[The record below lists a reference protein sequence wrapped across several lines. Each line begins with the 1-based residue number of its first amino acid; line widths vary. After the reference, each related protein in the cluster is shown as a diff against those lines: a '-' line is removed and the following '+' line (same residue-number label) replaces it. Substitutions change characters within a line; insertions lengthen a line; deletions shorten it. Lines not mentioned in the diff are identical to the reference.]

1 MAPPSSIL
9 ENRARKQADDRRAM
23 RMLFCDFAQE
33 KSPGISAMKSFLSV
47 ALIASFSLS
56 PAAFAAESGTKKD
69 KKDPDRLICRSEE
82 VLGSRLAK
90 NKRCLTAAQWDEER
104 RAQRT
109 LIDRAQ
115 ATNFKNN

>member
-1 MAPPSSIL
+1 
-9 ENRARKQADDRRAM
+9 
-23 RMLFCDFAQE
+23 CDYAQE

-56 PAAFAAESGTKKD
+56 TAAFAAESGTKKD